1 MNPTASEQK
10 PGEQKPWPLDLTFDR
25 QQSLLMVA
33 YEDATVLEIPF
44 ELLRVESPS
53 AEVQGHGGQKI
64 IVKDKASVGVTDAVP
79 VGRYAVRIV
88 FDDGHSTG
96 IYSWEYLHHL
106 GQHKD
111 ALLAKY
117 RASLAG

>member
-1 MNPTASEQK
+1 MTLPASEQK
-10 PGEQKPWPLDLTFDR
+10 LGEQKPWPLDLTFDR
-25 QQSLLMVA
+25 QHSLLLVA

-53 AEVQGHGGQKI
+53 AEVQGHGGRKV

-96 IYSWEYLHHL
+96 IYSWEYLRHL
-106 GQHKD
+106 GQQKEE
-111 ALLAKY
+111 LLAKY